1 MFKSGR
7 LQGLER
13 LLLDLL
19 GTSTSCT
26 VNVVAFSHHEKDDYC
41 VDQYGDRTVST
52 LLPLPSGRTS
62 H

>member
-13 LLLDLL
+13 LLLDLKYIHFL
-19 GTSTSCT
+19 P

-52 LLPLPSGRTS
+52 LLPLPSGRTN